1 MLFAFFI
8 FYQACVIHSNKKVYK
23 KLFVF
28 MYIDWRN
35 THTLT
40 VFCLNTVDICVL
52 MSVMI

>member
-8 FYQACVIHSNKKVYK
+8 FNKHVLFIQIKKFLK

-35 THTLT
+35 SHTLT
-40 VFCLNTVDICVL
+40 VFCLNTGDICVI
-52 MSVMI
+52 MSAMI